1 MGNHQDSVSSQWN
14 KDTGFHP
21 AGRGKHILISITC
34 RELGV
39 DCDFEAEGRNEYETL
54 TVFMEHV
61 QKDHTTDWFDLED
74 INMKARTILRH
85 NAA

>member
-1 MGNHQDSVSSQWN
+1 MGNHRIPFHLKN
-14 KDTGFHP
+14 KDTGFH
-21 AGRGKHILISITC
+21 GRKGETHDLHNMQG
-34 RELGV
+34 LGV
-39 DCDFEAEGRNEYETL
+39 DCDFRLKDGRIRDPYR
-54 TVFMEHV
+54 FHEHV

>member
-1 MGNHQDSVSSQWN
+1 M
-14 KDTGFHP
+14 
-21 AGRGKHILISITC
+21 
-34 RELGV
+34 

-74 INMKARTILRH
+74 INMKARTIFRH
-85 NAA
+85 KAA